1 MLLNVDKCLLWR
13 GTNRHAASCQSS
25 EQDFKG
31 QETEFLKSFWKEH
44 KLLVDVKYLANQ
56 ILRQMHKEPQTWQS
70 HDSIKLKFISV
81 RFCACMSC
89 KMFCIASC
97 VGFLLRELYWIQTPF
112 QMLSFDLYNVTF
124 LCFSLFCKVTGFG
137 KMFVSSK
144 CQRKDY
150 FSFSFLWFCYVFIV
164 QHVTALLGTAY
175 LEKPHES

>member
-1 MLLNVDKCLLWR
+1 MLLNVDKYLLCR
-13 GTNRHAASCQSS
+13 ETSRQAASCQSS

-70 HDSIKLKFISV
+70 NDSIKLKFISV

-89 KMFCIASC
+89 KMFFIASC
-97 VGFLLRELYWIQTPF
+97 VGFLLQELYWIQTPF
-112 QMLSFDLYNVTF
+112 QMLSFDLSNVTF
-124 LCFSLFCKVTGFG
+124 LCFSLFWKVKGFG

-144 CQRKDY
+144 CQRKDC
-150 FSFSFLWFCYVFIV
+150 FSFFLWFCYVFIV
-164 QHVTALLGTAY
+164 QHVTVLLGTAY